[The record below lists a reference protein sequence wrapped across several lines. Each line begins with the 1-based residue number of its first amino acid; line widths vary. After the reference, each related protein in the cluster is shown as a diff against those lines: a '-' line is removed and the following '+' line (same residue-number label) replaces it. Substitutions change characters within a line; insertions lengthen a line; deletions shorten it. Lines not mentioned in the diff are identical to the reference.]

1 VKYGCDELRI
11 RKIEVESIV
20 LGNTRDGSGSPDE
33 RIG

>member
-1 VKYGCDELRI
+1 MKYGCDELRI

-20 LGNTRDGSGSPDE
+20 LGNTKDRSGSSDE